1 MAGKTVVILGGGV
14 GGLVTANELRKR
26 LSREHRVV
34 LVDKEGR
41 HIFWPSLLWLQIGLR
56 EPKSITRDLSRLE
69 RKGIE
74 VVKGQVEAIDPER
87 RAVRVG
93 GQELTSDY
101 LVVSL
106 GAQLAPERIPGLAE
120 SGYNLYSLDG
130 ATAIRDARRNVS
142 S

>member
-74 VVKGQVEAIDPER
+74 VVKGGGGGGGER
-87 RAVRVG
+87 REG
-93 GQELTSDY
+93 GGGGDKHPPRAPPGGEEKGRGGGGGGG
-101 LVVSL
+101 
-106 GAQLAPERIPGLAE
+106 GARAPGAG
-120 SGYNLYSLDG
+120 SGGGNSPPP
-130 ATAIRDARRNVS
+130 AP
-142 S
+142 